1 MHQRLPVKK
10 ARRIAILPTT
20 RLGRWAVRLA
30 GLLSCWSFLVALVPF
45 AFVVFFVLGST
56 VGSL

>member
-1 MHQRLPVKK
+1 MLAPQVCYEDFRQRERAGSGAGHQRLPVKK
-10 ARRIAILPTT
+10 ARAIT
-20 RLGRWAVRLA
+20 V
-30 GLLSCWSFLVALVPF
+30 FVALVPF